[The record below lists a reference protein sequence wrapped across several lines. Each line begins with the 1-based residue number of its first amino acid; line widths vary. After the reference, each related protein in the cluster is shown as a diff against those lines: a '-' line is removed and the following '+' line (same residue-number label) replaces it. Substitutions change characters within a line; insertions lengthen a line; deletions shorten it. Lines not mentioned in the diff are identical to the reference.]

1 MTVVNPNVS
10 EIKRSIRETLQAHW
24 RLFLLQG
31 VIMILL
37 GGLAVAAPA
46 LATIAVDIYVGWLF
60 LISGTIGFVAMFSA
74 RDISGFL
81 WTFATALLS
90 VVVGALLI
98 WTPVEGALS
107 LTVVLTAFF
116 IMEGV
121 LQAAASL
128 VYRRT
133 VPESWGWMFAS
144 GLADLALAAIIIAGW
159 PGSAAWTLGLIV
171 GINLVTS
178 GWAIVMMAL
187 AARSVD
193 QVSTASAAKR

>member
-193 QVSTASAAKR
+193 QISTASAAKR

>member
-60 LISGTIGFVAMFSA
+60 LISGIIGFVAMFSA

-107 LTVVLTAFF
+107 LTIVLTAFF

-171 GINLVTS
+171 GVNLVTS

-193 QVSTASAAKR
+193 QVSTASTAKR

>member
-74 RDISGFL
+74 RDISGFF

-178 GWAIVMMAL
+178 GWAIVMVAL

-193 QVSTASAAKR
+193 QISTASAAKR

>member
-74 RDISGFL
+74 RDISGFF

-128 VYRRT
+128 VYRRA

>member
-10 EIKRSIRETLQAHW
+10 EIKRSIREALQAHW

-74 RDISGFL
+74 RDISGFF

-107 LTVVLTAFF
+107 LTIVLTAFF

-193 QVSTASAAKR
+193 QISTASAAKR

>member
-37 GGLAVAAPA
+37 GALAVAAPA

-74 RDISGFL
+74 RDISGFF

-171 GINLVTS
+171 GVNLVTS

-193 QVSTASAAKR
+193 QVSTASTAKR